1 MVLNKE
7 FITRI
12 IVSVLVIF
20 FFLKVVGPFIVAHF
34 KRKIPGFS
42 EPENDIDAMIRRQKE
57 KLKAQYGLSGASAE
71 PFSQT
76 SSLSARNQ
84 ENNQVSH
91 QTSPLVQLPQTENIK
106 SIIQETK
113 WGSSKIIKEL
123 QQILKTNFAYTF
135 AESKLSAFFLVVE
148 RRKYLIFLSID
159 NQNNNNA
166 ILKYTS
172 SLFIF
177 LIIIDEIKNK
187 KLDLTTSLAKKIKIN
202 DFSLALAIQLKVLL
216 EIKEK
221 NTDIKEQRIYQSD
234 FILHQFSDET
244 IQLAITKILQKE
256 ANLWALGSAQFFE
269 ELSLVLSYAFFLTPY
284 PSLTKNDDYET
295 CFQIIGLN
303 EEAEEEE
310 IKKTFKKFAMS
321 YHPDKIDALKLP
333 KSLELKAKEKFNSF
347 QRAYELILKKRKK

>member
-12 IVSVLVIF
+12 IVSVFVIF
-20 FFLKVVGPFIVAHF
+20 FFLKVVGPFIIAHF
-34 KRKIPGFS
+34 KRKIPGYS

-57 KLKAQYGLSGASAE
+57 RLKAQYGLQSSGTEAV
-71 PFSQT
+71 T
-76 SSLSARNQ
+76 SKAAHAQRESGDLTVTQIN
-84 ENNQVSH
+84 
-91 QTSPLVQLPQTENIK
+91 LPQSDNVK

-123 QQILKTNFAYTF
+123 QQALKTHYAYTF
-135 AESKLSAFFLVVE
+135 AESKLSAFFLIVE
-148 RRKYLIFLSID
+148 RRKLLSFLSIE

-166 ILKYTS
+166 IIKYS
-172 SLFIF
+172 GSLFIF

-187 KLDLTTSLAKKIKIN
+187 KLDLTQSLSKKIKIN
-202 DFSLALAIQLKVLL
+202 EHTLALAIQIKILL

-221 NTDIKEQRIYQSD
+221 SADLKEQRIFQSD

-244 IQLAITKILQKE
+244 IQLAISKILQKE
-256 ANLWALGSAQFFE
+256 ANLWALGPAQFLE
-269 ELSLVLSYAFFLTPY
+269 ELSLCLNQAFFLTPY
-284 PSLTKNDDYET
+284 PTLTKNDDYET
-295 CFQIIGLN
+295 CYQILGIDEN
-303 EEAEEEE
+303 ADEDE

-333 KSLELKAKEKFNSF
+333 KILDKKAKEKFNSF
-347 QRAYELILKKRKK
+347 QRAYEIILKKRKS

>member
-57 KLKAQYGLSGASAE
+57 KLKAQYGLAGNNSE
-71 PFSQT
+71 PFSQ
-76 SSLSARNQ
+76 SDPQNVRIQ
-84 ENNQVSH
+84 ERTQLTP
-91 QTSPLVQLPQTENIK
+91 QAQLPQTDNIK

-123 QQILKTNFAYTF
+123 QQVLKTNFAYTF

-148 RRKYLIFLSID
+148 RRKYLNFLSID

-166 ILKYTS
+166 IIKYTS

-187 KLDLTTSLAKKIKIN
+187 NLDLTTSLSKKIKIN
-202 DFSLALAIQLKVLL
+202 DFNLALAIQLKVLL

-221 NTDIKEQRIYQSD
+221 NADIKEQRIYQSD
-234 FILHQFSDET
+234 FILHQFSEET

-256 ANLWALGSAQFFE
+256 ANLWALGSAQFLE
-269 ELSLVLSYAFFLTPY
+269 ELSLVLSYAFFLKPY
-284 PSLTKNDDYET
+284 PSLTKIDDYET
-295 CFQIIGLN
+295 CYQIMGLN
-303 EEAEEEE
+303 EESEDEE
-310 IKKTFKKFAMS
+310 IKKTFKRFAMS

-333 KSLELKAKEKFNSF
+333 KSLEVKAKEKFNSY
-347 QRAYELILKKRKK
+347 QRAYELILKKRRK